1 MCTVSATGAKVGVT
15 HTADRHAADRLAHA
29 PNSGTRTWGAPRPSV
44 LARPPVAS
52 HQIGGGTASVL
63 ARGVHEAR
71 APSNARPPWR
81 CKTPDREAAARTF
94 APAPPSARCS
104 LVLGCSSWRPLSPPS
119 GASAVPRFWNL
130 PRRAGLRAFSPPS
143 VAWKKEALS
152 THYGRPS
159 FLPHSHE
166 PCKVRR
172 EQQAPAWCGPARVM
186 AASRGEAGTQKVRR
200 GGGSPMGWLGR

>member
-143 VAWKKEALS
+143 VVWKKEALS
-152 THYGRPS
+152 THCG
-159 FLPHSHE
+159 LPTN
-166 PCKVRR
+166 
-172 EQQAPAWCGPARVM
+172 PARFVESSKHQHG
-186 AASRGEAGTQKVRR
+186 ADPRVSWRRAEGRRGLRKSGEAGDRR
-200 GGGSPMGWLGR
+200 WDG